1 MPVRSVEKLE
11 KDIDLVYMANSY
23 VNTIYSAIKNGIS
36 KDRMIIENAILYK
49 DYCQVEGMADISYDY
64 VMAEQYEKYI
74 TKPKYVVTS
83 TMLKDMKIYNGELQ
97 TEGEMAVIVSRDYC
111 RYATLELLIEQIREE
126 SVQGSL
132 AELGVFRGD
141 FSKFL
146 NREFPER
153 KLYLFDTFEGFDKR
167 DVKHDLDERY
177 SSEQWFDLVENFGN
191 TNEDDVMA
199 KMRYPSNVIIRKGY
213 FPETIPQEEV
223 DYALVSIDCDLYVPI
238 LEGLRYFYPRL
249 KMGGIL

>member
-1 MPVRSVEKLE
+1 M
-11 KDIDLVYMANSY
+11 
-23 VNTIYSAIKNGIS
+23 
-36 KDRMIIENAILYK
+36 
-49 DYCQVEGMADISYDY
+49 
-64 VMAEQYEKYI
+64 
-74 TKPKYVVTS
+74 
-83 TMLKDMKIYNGELQ
+83 
-97 TEGEMAVIVSRDYC
+97 
-111 RYATLELLIEQIREE
+111 
-126 SVQGSL
+126 
-132 AELGVFRGD
+132 GVFRGD

-167 DVKHDLDERY
+167 DVKHDIDERY
-177 SSEQWFDLVENFGN
+177 SSERWFDLVENFGN
-191 TNEDDVMA
+191 TNEDYVMA

-249 KMGGIL
+249 KNGGYIMIHDYNAPQLRGVKQAVYDYENEIGEHIMKVPISDKCGSLVIAK